1 MRSWRARCYTAAW
14 KARAAY
20 IGGDPSKLSTKD
32 HYPNYPTVADADVKS
47 YCKTANSQL
56 TLYRTRKSETE
67 ASSRERVMESAED
80 MPAYLWWGAN
90 GADYTELQ
98 YAARLILSQPASASI
113 CERINSEFA
122 FVKDPRRNKLG
133 HERSNKLVALFHN
146 LRLIHRM
153 KKTGYTEPAI
163 GWNDEDNHSG
173 VKKYGVA
180 KYTGTAKLKVTTPV
194 RPALLPA
201 PEAVPEPAD
210 GWALLM

>member
-1 MRSWRARCYTAAW
+1 M
-14 KARAAY
+14 
-20 IGGDPSKLSTKD
+20 
-32 HYPNYPTVADADVKS
+32 ADADVKS

-56 TLYRTRKSETE
+56 TLYRTRESE
-67 ASSRERVMESAED
+67 ASSREWVMESAED

-98 YAARLILSQPASASI
+98 YAAQLILSQPASASI

-180 KYTGTAKLKVTTPV
+180 NYAGTAKLKVTTPV